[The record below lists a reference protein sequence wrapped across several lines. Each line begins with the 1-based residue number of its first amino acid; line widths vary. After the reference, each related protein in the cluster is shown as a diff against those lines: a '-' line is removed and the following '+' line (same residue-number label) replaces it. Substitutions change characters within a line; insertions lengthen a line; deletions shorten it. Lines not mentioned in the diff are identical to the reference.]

1 VPGGEGAPREG
12 ADRRVSI
19 LVRAAEEKGVGL
31 CVYLQVKVEVCRRF
45 SALGS
50 RTHRPLPR
58 CQSSLL
64 NYTLVVCANTVR
76 REKERHAPSM
86 KHGPVQISMED
97 SQKHQHT
104 GYARP
109 GPHMDAKR
117 VRRGIRAHS
126 HSQQL
131 GHKRLRPTSAPVLPA
146 EKHPSI
152 LVCCSS
158 RHASPWLCEP
168 CAFNFVLHHLT
179 TRYTHECRCFLR
191 LDVLDPGSVT
201 LRLPDVC
208 RAGLI

>member
-1 VPGGEGAPREG
+1 MPGGEGAPREG

-86 KHGPVQISMED
+86 KHGPVQILWRIHRNTSTQGMPGQARTWM
-97 SQKHQHT
+97 QKES
-104 GYARP
+104 
-109 GPHMDAKR
+109 DAAY
-117 VRRGIRAHS
+117 VRTPIH
-126 HSQQL
+126 
-131 GHKRLRPTSAPVLPA
+131 
-146 EKHPSI
+146 
-152 LVCCSS
+152 
-158 RHASPWLCEP
+158 
-168 CAFNFVLHHLT
+168 NN
-179 TRYTHECRCFLR
+179 
-191 LDVLDPGSVT
+191 
-201 LRLPDVC
+201 
-208 RAGLI
+208 